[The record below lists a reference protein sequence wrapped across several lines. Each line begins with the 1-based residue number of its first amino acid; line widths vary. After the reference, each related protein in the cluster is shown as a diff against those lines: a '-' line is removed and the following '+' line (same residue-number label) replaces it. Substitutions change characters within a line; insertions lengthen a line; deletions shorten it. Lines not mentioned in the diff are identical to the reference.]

1 MEAFEGT
8 TVVRYYGEEVE
19 AAEPEPADASPGPIA
34 EPARLHVLH
43 AEPLRAA
50 RPIVALA
57 VLAGLA
63 AVGLATWAFVSA
75 IRAADDGPTAA
86 PTRSATAPQP
96 DPGLQRALA
105 LLALPTTQRFRVAG
119 SRGRVI
125 LAVTPGD
132 RGYLVLRG
140 LGRAPAGRIYQAWV
154 IPPAGRSMRRGAAF
168 RGETAVVALRGRVHD
183 GAAVAITL
191 EHVGSRATGP
201 SHTPRL
207 VALRRP

>member
-1 MEAFEGT
+1 MEAFKGT

-19 AAEPEPADASPGPIA
+19 AAEPEPADASPGRIA

-43 AEPLRAA
+43 SEPLRAA

-75 IRAADDGPTAA
+75 MSAADEGPTA
-86 PTRSATAPQP
+86 PTRSGTAPRP

-119 SRGRVI
+119 SLGHVV

-154 IPPAGRSMRRGAAF
+154 IPPGGRSMRRGAAF

-183 GAAVAITL
+183 GTAVAITL
-191 EHVGSRATGP
+191 EHVGIRSTGP
-201 SHTPRL
+201 SNTPRL
-207 VALRRP
+207 VAVRRP